1 MELLD
6 RYLNFI
12 RFWLPRGKQQD
23 IISELSEDLHAQIA
37 DQEAGL
43 GRPLNESE
51 LEALLK
57 RCGHPLLVAARYQAQ
72 QQLIGQP
79 FYPLYVFALKMVLWV
94 LFPLL
99 LVIGAII
106 ALFRDHP
113 IGALIGSVGD
123 AVAGSIYI
131 VGIITLACI
140 ALERLQVKLDF
151 LEDWRPRDLPKLPV
165 VPDPLQISRADS
177 FGNFVGLLAFS
188 LWWVG
193 VLAIPVIPHVH
204 LLQPLPPAFFWPVLA
219 VAVAEMSLH
228 VVNLFLPWWTQR
240 RAAFRLVLDLA
251 GLALMGAALLYWPW
265 FHLQVDA
272 PAPGDLAKLTPAE
285 LARIDQIV
293 DFSML
298 ICLGCVALTYAFR
311 AVQDMLRILGKPP
324 LHRLVLGMFAR

>member
-23 IISELSEDLHAQIA
+23 IINELSEDLHAQIA

-43 GRPLNESE
+43 GRSLKEAE

-99 LVIGAII
+99 LVVGAII

-123 AVAGSIYI
+123 AVTGSIYI
-131 VGIITLACI
+131 VGIITLVCI
-140 ALERLQVKLDF
+140 ALERLQIRLDF
-151 LEDWRPRDLPKLPV
+151 LDDWRPRDLPKLPV
-165 VPDPLQISRADS
+165 VPDPLQISRGES
-177 FGNFVGLLAFS
+177 FGNFVGTLAFA

-193 VLAIPVIPHVH
+193 VLNIPAIPHVRF
-204 LLQPLPPAFFWPVLA
+204 LQPLPTAFFWPVL
-219 VAVAEMSLH
+219 VLAVAEMVLSM
-228 VVNLFLPWWTQR
+228 VNLFLPWWTRR
-240 RAAFRLVLDLA
+240 RAALRLVLDMA
-251 GLALMGAALLYWPW
+251 GLTLMGAALVYWPW
-265 FHLQVDA
+265 FTLQVG
-272 PAPGDLAKLTPAE
+272 PLAPGDLAKLTSGD

-293 DFSML
+293 NLAML
-298 ICLGCVALTYAFR
+298 ICLGCGALAYALR
-311 AVQDMLRILGKPP
+311 AVQDSLRTLGKPP
-324 LHRLVLGMFAR
+324 LQTLLLSMFAR

>member
-43 GRPLNESE
+43 GRALTEAE
-51 LEALLK
+51 LEAVLK

-99 LVIGAII
+99 LVVGAII

-151 LEDWRPRDLPKLPV
+151 LDDWRPRDLPKLPV

-177 FGNFVGLLAFS
+177 FGNFVGVLAFS

-193 VLAIPVIPHVH
+193 VLNIPSITHVH
-204 LLQPLPPAFFWPVLA
+204 FLQALPPVFFWPVLVLA
-219 VAVAEMSLH
+219 AGEMVLS
-228 VVNLFLPWWTQR
+228 VVNLFLPWWTRR
-240 RAAFRLVLDLA
+240 RASLRLVLDVA
-251 GLALMGAALLYWPW
+251 GLIFMGAALWYWPW

-272 PAPGDLAKLTPAE
+272 LAPGDLAKLTPVE

-293 DFSML
+293 NFAML
-298 ICLGCVALTYAFR
+298 ICLGCGALTYALR
-311 AVQDMLRILGKPP
+311 MVQDTLRIQGKPP
-324 LHRLVLGMFAR
+324 LQTLLLGMFAR